1 MRTCDR
7 SRRSSTLEAQGRAV
21 VERLGGR
28 WRPGGAMCRC
38 PAHEDRT
45 PSLSVRIGERA
56 LLFHCFAGC
65 PTNEVIRLLGALHLV
80 ATKGPARAG
89 YSPADPGRALRSL
102 AACLW
107 ASARPIDRTP
117 AEAYLRARSL
127 AIASPELRY
136 QERTPWGR
144 GSKARFEPALL
155 AAVRDASGLVAVHR
169 TFLGAHGASRPV
181 ARRALGRLGGGAV
194 RLDAPLDGQ
203 LGLAEGVETA
213 LAATLLT
220 GIPCWATLGAERFG
234 RLALPPEVDR
244 LILFLDQDGGGRRAE
259 QLARAAHLGSS
270 IRLDAHYP
278 GVEGADWND
287 ILLISQGQDAGAP
300 VYELAIDNRSQ
311 QD

>member
-1 MRTCDR
+1 MRICDR
-7 SRRSSTLEAQGRAV
+7 SRRPTLEAQGRAV

-45 PSLSVRIGERA
+45 PSLSVRIGERE

-65 PTNEVIRLLGALHLV
+65 PTNEVIRLLRASHFVG
-80 ATKGPARAG
+80 TMSQARVRD
-89 YSPADPGRALRSL
+89 SPADPGRAHRSL
-102 AACLW
+102 AARLW
-107 ASARPIDRTP
+107 ASARPVDRTP
-117 AEAYLRARSL
+117 AEAYLSKRSL

-136 QERTPWGR
+136 KERTPCGQW
-144 GSKARFEPALL
+144 SKASFKPALL
-155 AAVRDASGLVAVHR
+155 AAVRDASGLIAVHR

-194 RLDAPLDGQ
+194 RLRAPVNGQ
-203 LGLAEGVETA
+203 LGLAEGIETA

-234 RLALPPEVDR
+234 RVALPTEVDR

-259 QLARAAHLGSS
+259 QLARAAHRGSA
-270 IRLDAHYP
+270 IRLEARYP

-287 ILLISQGQDAGAP
+287 ILLVSQGQASEDAQPG
-300 VYELAIDNRSQ
+300 
-311 QD
+311 